1 MRRIAILA
9 VAGVA
14 VLAAALLLTGVLG
27 GGDSAASDDPHAGV
41 GTVDPAELG
50 RVLRAAEA
58 TTASRPQAALA
69 AEGRRLFNSTSVAKA
84 GESCGGCHI
93 AGGGTNPDL
102 GTIVHPQKEGD
113 FTGPRDVPSL
123 WGIADTAPYGWAG
136 QVPDLGGF
144 VVGTIE
150 SHFKGGDKQS
160 AAKTAEQVAALVA
173 YLDTLAPPVSAFDQ
187 GTLSASARRGED
199 LFQGKGGC
207 IGCHSGPLL
216 TDNALHDT
224 LVPKVTDDDT
234 DTGAARSG
242 PLKGSFNTP
251 QMRDL
256 RNTGPYMHNGSLK
269 TLREVVEFYDQRSS
283 IAPLRLTDQ
292 EIADLVAYLQTL

>member
-1 MRRIAILA
+1 M
-9 VAGVA
+9 
-14 VLAAALLLTGVLG
+14 
-27 GGDSAASDDPHAGV
+27 

-58 TTASRPQAALA
+58 TSASRPQAALA
-69 AEGRRLFNSTSVAKA
+69 AEGRRLFNSTTVAKA

-93 AGGGTNPDL
+93 GGGGTNPDL

-123 WGIADTAPYGWAG
+123 WGAADTAPYGWAG
-136 QVPDLGGF
+136 QEPSLGRF
-144 VVGTIE
+144 AVGTIE

-160 AAKTAEQVAALVA
+160 TAKTAGQVAALVA
-173 YLDTLAPPVSAFDQ
+173 YLDTLKPPVSAFDQ

-216 TDNALHDT
+216 TDN
-224 LVPKVTDDDT
+224 
-234 DTGAARSG
+234 GAARHARPEG
-242 PLKGSFNTP
+242 LGRRHGHGGRDERAAARLVQHAADAGSAQHRTVYAQRIP
-251 QMRDL
+251 QDPARRGRVL
-256 RNTGPYMHNGSLK
+256 
-269 TLREVVEFYDQRSS
+269 
-283 IAPLRLTDQ
+283 
-292 EIADLVAYLQTL
+292 

>member
-1 MRRIAILA
+1 MRRAAVLAAAGLA
-9 VAGVA
+9 VV
-14 VLAAALLLTGVLG
+14 AAALLLTGVLG
-27 GGDSAASDDPHAGV
+27 GDDSAAGDDPHAGV

-58 TTASRPQAALA
+58 TSASRPQAALA
-69 AEGRRLFNSTSVAKA
+69 AEGRRLFNSTTVAKA
-84 GESCGGCHI
+84 GVSCGGCHI
-93 AGGGTNPDL
+93 GGGGTNADL

-123 WGIADTAPYGWAG
+123 WGAADTAPYGWAG
-136 QVPDLGGF
+136 QEPSLGRF
-144 VVGTIE
+144 AVGTIE

-160 AAKTAEQVAALVA
+160 TAKTAGQVAALVA
-173 YLDTLAPPVSAFDQ
+173 YLDTLKPPVSAFDQ

-224 LVPKVTDDDT
+224 LVPKVSDGDT
-234 DTGAARSG
+234 DTGAATSG
-242 PLKGSFNTP
+242 PLRGSFNTP

-256 RNTGPYMHNGSLK
+256 RNTAPYMHNGSLK